1 MDGSLIRLHDLPDEI
16 LMIILK
22 KISNIEVLYS
32 FIGVNKRLNEIVH
45 DSIFTTCLTL
55 MRDSF
60 NGLSDRLIKRILDRF
75 CLQILPSIH
84 HKIQWLNVESSFM
97 EPILLSTNYPNL
109 YELGIYHIEKETA
122 SRIFT
127 EESPL
132 IHIFQ
137 NQILSLVIDIVQRK
151 DLCLAENDNVHIFK
165 RILTVSSN
173 LQCLNFGPSLFWYQR
188 LLLRSLTPD
197 VVSPTLLELRVGVQN
212 FIDCLYLVDGRFDQL
227 RTFYVD
233 IYHIFPPQRII
244 DNKKKIPNLKHFS
257 LHCKWETNQYNEL
270 ILPLL
275 HRMSNLEE
283 LDLYLSVYCE
293 KRVIDGYDL
302 KENIIT
308 HLLELKKFAFNIRSL
323 LYLNDQIYLSSN
335 EDIQH
340 SFKDF
345 HDHQVISYVD
355 YFSNRKQGQ
364 CQIYSFPH
372 HVQYYDY
379 ITNSLSNGLFEHVR
393 EVSLFDERP
402 FEHEFFL
409 RIAKS
414 FPLIEALFINN
425 KQPQKNKFSQQSNDD
440 DQHLSI
446 IEYSHL
452 RKLDLEEAHDD
463 YVEQFLLDTK
473 TCLPM
478 KLDVEV
484 DYEVL
489 DTVTHNFT
497 REATRI
503 NCSKLLYLCIP
514 EEISIP
520 MHLKDYLPYTK
531 MS

>member
-1 MDGSLIRLHDLPDEI
+1 
-16 LMIILK
+16 
-22 KISNIEVLYS
+22 
-32 FIGVNKRLNEIVH
+32 
-45 DSIFTTCLTL
+45 
-55 MRDSF
+55 MRDSS

-84 HKIQWLNVESSFM
+84 HKIKWLNVESSSM

-109 YELGIYHIEKETA
+109 YGLGIYHIEKETA

-151 DLCLAENDNVHIFK
+151 DLSLAENGNVHIFT
-165 RILTVSSN
+165 RILT
-173 LQCLNFGPSLFWYQR
+173 
-188 LLLRSLTPD
+188 
-197 VVSPTLLELRVGVQN
+197 
-212 FIDCLYLVDGRFDQL
+212 
-227 RTFYVD
+227 
-233 IYHIFPPQRII
+233 
-244 DNKKKIPNLKHFS
+244 KKIPNLKHFS
-257 LHCKWETNQYNEL
+257 LHCKRGTNQYNEL

-283 LDLYLSVYCE
+283 LDLYLSVHYE
-293 KRVIDGYDL
+293 KRFIDGYDL
-302 KENIIT
+302 KENIIN
-308 HLLELKKFAFNIRSL
+308 HLLELKKFTFNIRSL

-345 HDHQVISYVD
+345 YDHQVISYVD

-379 ITNSLSNGLFEHVR
+379 IINSLPDGIFEHVR
-393 EVSLFDERP
+393 EISLFDERP

-414 FPLIEALFINN
+414 FPLIETLSINN

-440 DQHLSI
+440 DQH
-446 IEYSHL
+446 
-452 RKLDLEEAHDD
+452 
-463 YVEQFLLDTK
+463 
-473 TCLPM
+473 
-478 KLDVEV
+478 
-484 DYEVL
+484 
-489 DTVTHNFT
+489 
-497 REATRI
+497 
-503 NCSKLLYLCIP
+503 
-514 EEISIP
+514 
-520 MHLKDYLPYTK
+520 
-531 MS
+531 